1 MVNKMSENL
10 IGTIKTEGLTKIYR
24 VKQKKGLFKSEIKEI
39 HALKGISLDIQKGEV
54 FGLLGP
60 NGAGKTTFI
69 KILTTLLLPDGG
81 RAFVNGF
88 DVVKYPY
95 SVKKTIGVMLMGERS
110 LYWKLTGRENLE
122 YFAALYHIPSRQV
135 KKRVSEVIDF
145 TGIQDFADRLV
156 ETYSSGQKMALA
168 FAKALLNDAPVLF
181 LDEPTNAMDPGR
193 AIEVRKIIK
202 KLKDEFG
209 KTILITTHMM
219 HEADAICD
227 RVAIIDKG
235 KIMALGTPTELKQTV
250 KHRGV
255 IELDVL
261 GNNIK
266 SILPELEKIDSI
278 EKVVYSFDSNNG
290 ELIKV
295 RVLCERPRI
304 ALPEVVTIFSRH
316 SAKVSSVNLLEPTL
330 EDVFIQYTGRRLSE
344 DTREG
349 DGE

>member
-1 MVNKMSENL
+1 M
-10 IGTIKTEGLTKIYR
+10 GTIKTENLVKNYR
-24 VKQKKGLFKSEIKEI
+24 VKQKRSWFKSEVKEI
-39 HALKGISLDIQKGEV
+39 HALKGVSLNIKKGEV

-81 RAFVNGF
+81 RAYVNGF
-88 DVVKYPY
+88 DVVRYPY

-122 YFAALYHIPSRQV
+122 YFAALYHISSRQIR
-135 KKRVSEVIDF
+135 KRVSEVIDF
-145 TGIQDFADRLV
+145 VGIQDFAGRLV

-193 AIEVRKIIK
+193 AIEVREIIK
-202 KLKDEFG
+202 KLKKEYG

-235 KIMALGTPTELKQTV
+235 RIMALGPPSELKQTV
-250 KHRGV
+250 KHKGV

-266 SILPELEKIDSI
+266 SILPVIEQINGV
-278 EKVVYSFDSNNG
+278 EKVVYGFDSGNG
-290 ELIKV
+290 ELVKV

-304 ALPEVVTIFSRH
+304 ALPKVVTLFAER
-316 SAKVSSVNLLEPTL
+316 SAKVFSVNLLEPTL

-349 DGE
+349 DNE